1 MNNQIL
7 FFVVFVIAI
16 LHLIGY
22 ISRRNWNSV
31 FFFLLVAIITHYFS
45 RNATIVLLV
54 ALISTNFYRAS
65 NRMQPKKE
73 AMTGRREGMS
83 DEEEDDEDDDLAT
96 NILNAENMTGGAMA
110 SLEGLKDMGG
120 QLASAKQQQE
130 SMVELLNKM
139 GPLVKESM
147 NMLENL
153 PTGTMEKLTN
163 HLSKAKSS

>member
-45 RNATIVLLV
+45 RNATIVLIV
-54 ALISTNFYRAS
+54 ALIATNFYRAS

-73 AMTGRREGMS
+73 TMTGRREGMS
-83 DEEEDDEDDDLAT
+83 DEEVDDDEEDDLT
-96 NILNAENMTGGAMA
+96 NNLLNAENMTGGALG

-120 QLASAKQQQE
+120 TTRVGQSN
-130 SMVELLNKM
+130 SRRVWWSCCNKM
-139 GPLVKESM
+139 ETVS
-147 NMLENL
+147 
-153 PTGTMEKLTN
+153 
-163 HLSKAKSS
+163 